1 MDVVSKT
8 SLSQQQPENYR
19 LWTLLMFPFQ
29 RGVVRNQKKNG
40 GLEDLI
46 SFLKRVMFNVHVS
59 LHVDFSLVFGPR
71 KNEQDLPMGTV
82 DTS

>member
-1 MDVVSKT
+1 MDPPDVSFSKGRC
-8 SLSQQQPENYR
+8 PES
-19 LWTLLMFPFQ
+19 
-29 RGVVRNQKKNG
+29 KKNG